1 MSSIKKNARFLCAAA
16 ALSLAT
22 LVNQPGDAN
31 AVEARIFVGAFPVN
45 VTVMSLKEK
54 KFDSVVR
61 QNYDFSCGSAARAT
75 LLTYHYDTPKTEE
88 MLFDRMWAAGNKEKI
103 RREGFSLLDMKKYLQ
118 SIGMRSDGFRVP
130 LDKLRQV
137 GVPTI
142 TLITTRGYTHF
153 VVLRGITDTHVVVG
167 DPALGSR
174 LMTREQFEKEWSGIA
189 FAIHNKARLA
199 RSQFNLK
206 RDLPFESK
214 AYLGMAIDRS
224 GLEAV
229 TVLAPFGT
237 SQF

>member
-1 MSSIKKNARFLCAAA
+1 MSLVKKNTLSLCAAA
-16 ALSLAT
+16 ALGFAALFS
-22 LVNQPGDAN
+22 QPNDAR
-31 AVEARIFVGAFPVN
+31 AVEARIFAGSFPVN
-45 VTVMSLKEK
+45 VNVMSLKEK

-61 QNYDFSCGSAARAT
+61 QNYDFSCGSAALAT
-75 LLTYHYDTPKTEE
+75 LLTYHYQTPITEE
-88 MLFDRMWAAGNKEKI
+88 VLFDQMWAAGDKNKI
-103 RREGFSLLDMKKYLQ
+103 RREGFSLLDMKQYLKG
-118 SIGMRSDGFRVP
+118 IGMRSDGFRVP

-137 GVPTI
+137 GVPTV

-174 LMTREQFEKEWSGIA
+174 LVTREQFEEEWSGIA

-214 AYLGMAIDRS
+214 AYLGMAIDRN

-229 TVLAPFGT
+229 TVLAPY
-237 SQF
+237 SNQF

>member
-1 MSSIKKNARFLCAAA
+1 MSAVKKHTLSICAAA
-16 ALSLAT
+16 ALSMAA
-22 LVNQPGDAN
+22 LVTQPIDAR
-31 AVEARIFVGAFPVN
+31 AVETRIFAGSFPVTVN
-45 VTVMSLKEK
+45 VMSLKEK
-54 KFDSVVR
+54 KFDSIVK
-61 QNYDFSCGSAARAT
+61 QNYDFSCGSAALAT
-75 LLTYHYDTPKTEE
+75 LLTYHYDKPMTEE
-88 MLFDRMWAAGNKEKI
+88 VLFDQMWAAGDKNKI

-118 SIGMRSDGFRVP
+118 SLGMRSDGFRVP

-174 LMTREQFEKEWSGIA
+174 MVTREEFEKEWSGIA

-199 RSQFNLK
+199 RSNFNLK

-214 AYLGMAIDRS
+214 AYLGMAIDRN

-229 TVLAPFGT
+229 TVLAPT
-237 SQF
+237 SPNQF

>member
-1 MSSIKKNARFLCAAA
+1 MSAVKKHTLSICAAA
-16 ALSLAT
+16 AFGMAA
-22 LVNQPGDAN
+22 LVTQPMDAH
-31 AVEARIFVGAFPVN
+31 AVEARIFAGSFPVTVN
-45 VTVMSLKEK
+45 VMSLKEK
-54 KFDSVVR
+54 KFDSVGK
-61 QNYDFSCGSAARAT
+61 QNYDFSCGSAALAT
-75 LLTYHYDTPKTEE
+75 LLTYHYDTPMTEAE
-88 MLFDRMWAAGNKEKI
+88 LFDTMWAAGDKNKI
-103 RREGFSLLDMKKYLQ
+103 RREGFSLLDMKNYLQ
-118 SIGMRSDGFRVP
+118 RLGMRSDGFRVP

-174 LMTREQFEKEWSGIA
+174 LVTREQFEKEWSGIA

-199 RSQFNLK
+199 RSNFNLK

-229 TVLAPFGT
+229 TVLAPGAN
-237 SQF
+237 QF

>member
-1 MSSIKKNARFLCAAA
+1 MSLLSKSSRTLCAVAA
-16 ALSLAT
+16 FGLAA
-22 LVNQPGDAN
+22 VVSQPQPAS
-31 AVEARIFVGAFPVN
+31 AVEARIFAGAFPVN
-45 VTVMSLKEK
+45 VTIKSLQEK
-54 KFDSVVR
+54 RFDTVVK
-61 QNYDFSCGSAARAT
+61 QNYDFSCGSAALAT
-75 LLTYHYDTPKTEE
+75 LLTYHYDMPKTEGV
-88 MLFDRMWAAGNKEKI
+88 LFDAMWAAGDKEKI
-103 RREGFSLLDMKKYLQ
+103 RREGFSLLDMKNYLQ

-174 LMTREQFEKEWSGIA
+174 MVTREQFLTEWSGIA

-214 AYLGMAIDRS
+214 AYLGMALDRN

-229 TVLAPFGT
+229 TVLAPGQN
-237 SQF
+237 QF

>member
-1 MSSIKKNARFLCAAA
+1 MSSISKKTLSFCAAA
-16 ALSLAT
+16 AFGAAALFS
-22 LVNQPGDAN
+22 QPMDAQ
-31 AVEARIFVGAFPVN
+31 AVETRIFAGAFPVN

-54 KFDSVVR
+54 KFDSVIK
-61 QNYDFSCGSAARAT
+61 QNYDFSCGSAALAT
-75 LLTYHYDTPKTEE
+75 LLTYHYDTPVTEGA
-88 MLFDRMWAAGNKEKI
+88 LFDQMWASGDKDKI
-103 RREGFSLLDMKKYLQ
+103 RREGFSLLDMKRYLQ
-118 SIGMRSDGFRVP
+118 GIGMRSDGFRVP
-130 LDKLRQV
+130 LEKLRQV

-174 LMTREQFEKEWSGIA
+174 MVTREQFEKEWSGIA

-229 TVLAPFGT
+229 TVLAP
-237 SQF
+237 SANQF

>member
-1 MSSIKKNARFLCAAA
+1 MSAVKKHTLSICAAA
-16 ALSLAT
+16 AFSMAA
-22 LVNQPGDAN
+22 LVTQPMDAR
-31 AVEARIFVGAFPVN
+31 AVEARIFAGSFPVT
-45 VTVMSLKEK
+45 VDVMSLKEK
-54 KFDSVVR
+54 KFDSVVK
-61 QNYDFSCGSAARAT
+61 QNYDFSCGSAALAT
-75 LLTYHYDTPKTEE
+75 LLTYHYDRPMTEE
-88 MLFDRMWAAGNKEKI
+88 VLFDTMWAAGDKNKI

-174 LMTREQFEKEWSGIA
+174 MVTREQFEKEWSGIA

-199 RSQFNLK
+199 RSNFNLK

-229 TVLAPFGT
+229 TVLAPNLN
-237 SQF
+237 QF

>member
-1 MSSIKKNARFLCAAA
+1 MSSIKKNTLSICAATLLGA
-16 ALSLAT
+16 AAVT
-22 LVNQPGDAN
+22 AQFNAAQ
-31 AVEARIFVGAFPVN
+31 AVEARIFAGAFPVN
-45 VTVMSLKEK
+45 VSVMSLKEK
-54 KFDSVVR
+54 KFDSIVK
-61 QNYDFSCGSAARAT
+61 QNYDFSCGSAALAT
-75 LLTYHYDTPKTEE
+75 LLTYHYDTPMTEE
-88 MLFDRMWAAGNKEKI
+88 VLFDKMWAAGDKNKI

-174 LMTREQFEKEWSGIA
+174 MVTREQFEKEWSGIA

-229 TVLAPFGT
+229 TVLSPGT
-237 SQF
+237 NQF